1 MCRQSP
7 AYNTYATMSYT
18 NPLFRGFSGYQNVNS
33 SYQRDNIYNPKR
45 LMAFQKSVLHL
56 GISVSGCFLERWYYY
71 NIMIKAYLIGE
82 RQK

>member
-33 SYQRDNIYNPKR
+33 SYQRDNSNEYHKR
-45 LMAFQKSVLHL
+45 AKIPENIEFS
-56 GISVSGCFLERWYYY
+56 GIF
-71 NIMIKAYLIGE
+71 
-82 RQK
+82 